1 MLGQAAWQLMDRTRY
16 VQLGTALFLA
26 GAGILAASL
35 LLLRSY
41 PGVSTGMAL
50 LVLGLVVLL
59 LGKTAPGIAP
69 ELADLLAR
77 TGYENVGRLLEE
89 LGVRSR
95 AVYLPAA
102 LLAGG
107 AKALVPLTERAG
119 ETASERPLDDR
130 LIVFFGEQGDDAGLL
145 VATPGSAA
153 LSLLAYPP
161 GETMDEIG
169 VALTQVA
176 VSTLRIARAVELHDA
191 GERVEVTFKGESIP
205 SGWMSSA
212 VESCLGSLPA
222 SIAAAIVAE
231 AKGRRVT
238 VESESI
244 LGSRRLVVLGL
255 SPV

>member
-1 MLGQAAWQLMDRTRY
+1 MDRTRY
-16 VQLGTALFLA
+16 VQLGTALFMA
-26 GAGILAASL
+26 GAGILAGSL

-77 TGYENVGRLLEE
+77 TGYENLGRLLEE

-102 LLAGG
+102 VLAGDP
-107 AKALVPLTERAG
+107 KALIPLTERG
-119 ETASERPLDDR
+119 CDTVLQHPLDNR
-130 LIVFFGEQGDDAGLL
+130 LIVFCGKERDDAGLL
-145 VATPGSAA
+145 VTTPGSAA

-169 VALTQVA
+169 VALTQLA
-176 VSTLRIARAVELHDA
+176 VSTLKVARSVELHDV
-191 GERVEVTFKGESIP
+191 GDRVEVTYAGESAP
-205 SGWMSSA
+205 SGWLSSV
-212 VESCLGSLPA
+212 VESCLGSLLA

-231 AKGRRVT
+231 AKGRRVS
-238 VESESI
+238 VDSESI
-244 LGSRRLVVLGL
+244 HGSKRAVTLVLL
-255 SPV
+255 PP